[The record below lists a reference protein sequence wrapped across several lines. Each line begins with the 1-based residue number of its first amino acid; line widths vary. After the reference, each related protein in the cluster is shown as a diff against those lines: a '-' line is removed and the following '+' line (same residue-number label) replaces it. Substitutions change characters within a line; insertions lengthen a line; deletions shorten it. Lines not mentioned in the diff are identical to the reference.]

1 LRRHY
6 GRRLGFGRDA
16 LAEGK
21 RLIFFLRHGRLAEP
35 RIRRIGIKFWGHGI
49 NPLFCGQFCC
59 AGCGFCST
67 LPRSAELPGQACG
80 EEAGHEIQCRSLFL
94 ESTTEIPMKS
104 IFNSSSRGSVRQLG
118 PLEQGLLEALWLRG
132 TATVRELL
140 QDSYQDLAY
149 TTVMTTLDRL
159 YKKNLLTREAEG
171 RAFRYAPR
179 VTRQEL
185 HWEVAGEA
193 FRQLLDASPA
203 ASLPLSYLV
212 EILTERDAQLLDSLR
227 EVVESKR
234 RELRDGGSVKRESV
248 SRDSGRKE
256 KD

>member
-1 LRRHY
+1 MRH
-6 GRRLGFGRDA
+6 
-16 LAEGK
+16 
-21 RLIFFLRHGRLAEP
+21 
-35 RIRRIGIKFWGHGI
+35 
-49 NPLFCGQFCC
+49 
-59 AGCGFCST
+59 SV
-67 LPRSAELPGQACG
+67 RSAT
-80 EEAGHEIQCRSLFL
+80 
-94 ESTTEIPMKS
+94 ESTMKS
-104 IFNSSSRGSVRQLG
+104 IFNSFSRGSLRQLG
-118 PLEQGLLEALWLRG
+118 PLEQRLLEALWLRG

-140 QDSYQDLAY
+140 QDGYQDLAY

-179 VTRQEL
+179 VTREEL
-185 HWEVAGEA
+185 HREVAGEA

-234 RELRDGGSVKRESV
+234 RELRNRESANRHE
-248 SRDSGRKE
+248 SAERDSANDGSGNKE
-256 KD
+256 TD

>member
-1 LRRHY
+1 
-6 GRRLGFGRDA
+6 
-16 LAEGK
+16 
-21 RLIFFLRHGRLAEP
+21 
-35 RIRRIGIKFWGHGI
+35 
-49 NPLFCGQFCC
+49 
-59 AGCGFCST
+59 
-67 LPRSAELPGQACG
+67 
-80 EEAGHEIQCRSLFL
+80 
-94 ESTTEIPMKS
+94 MKS

-140 QDSYQDLAY
+140 QDGYQDLAY